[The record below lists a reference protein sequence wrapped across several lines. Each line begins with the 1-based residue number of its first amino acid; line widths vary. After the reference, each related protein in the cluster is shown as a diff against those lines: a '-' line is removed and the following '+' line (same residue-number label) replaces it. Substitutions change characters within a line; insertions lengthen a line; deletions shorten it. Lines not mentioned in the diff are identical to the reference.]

1 MDLLL
6 NSFEKMQI
14 FKVSFTLVCLY
25 IFLIYAKRP
34 PLL

>member
-1 MDLLL
+1 
-6 NSFEKMQI
+6 MQI